1 MKTKTLVLTA
11 ALMLTMQLCQGQE
24 PVQINEFR
32 IPNNSIYLEIFGSS
46 LLYSFNY
53 ERNIFEKERLGLS
66 ARVGAGYADLS
77 FSQPERDY
85 VFPLTISIL
94 FQGYKRLY
102 VEVGS
107 GLTFKRDGRAED
119 EHEEWTYESN
129 YYVTTNLGIRYQG
142 KQGFLCRAAY
152 TPFLDLQEDF
162 AHGWWN
168 GFGISLGFSFG
179 NGLQDKHSANQAI

>member
-1 MKTKTLVLTA
+1 MKTLTPVLTA
-11 ALMLTMQLCQGQE
+11 ALILTMLYCPGQE

-53 ERNIFEKERLGLS
+53 ERNIFENEKFGLS

-85 VFPLTISIL
+85 VFPFTISML
-94 FQGYKRLY
+94 FRGYKRLY
-102 VEVGS
+102 FEVGS
-107 GLTFKRDGRAED
+107 GLTFKRDGNAE
-119 EHEEWTYESN
+119 EMHSEWMFESN
-129 YYVTTNLGIRYQG
+129 YYITTNLGFRYQG
-142 KQGFLCRAAY
+142 KKGFLFRAGY
-152 TPFLDLQEDF
+152 TPFLDLQEHF
-162 AHGWWN
+162 AYGWWN

-179 NGLQDKHSANQAI
+179 NGFPDQHAEP